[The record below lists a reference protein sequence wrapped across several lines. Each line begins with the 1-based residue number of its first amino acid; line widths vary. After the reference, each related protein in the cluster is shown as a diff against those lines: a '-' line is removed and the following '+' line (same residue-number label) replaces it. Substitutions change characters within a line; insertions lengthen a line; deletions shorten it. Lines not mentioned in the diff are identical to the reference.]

1 MKRQEKL
8 QEAYEDALFTLLMN
22 HVAELHG
29 KQALQ
34 ENRALREDPDAEVP
48 QDIRRACLKAI
59 NRTFR
64 KKNARTAGRT
74 TVRILKTVALV
85 ALLGALA
92 LSAAFAA
99 FPEFRAGTL
108 NMIKDNLNGGVSF
121 GFTSSANDIP
131 TPLEDVKPSLVPDGF
146 ELVEDGSYSG
156 NMWARYCNTQGDRLQ
171 ITLSDNA
178 HFDSEGAEIEWIQIH
193 GLPACLIDQSN
204 ITGSDRGK
212 VKVVITN
219 EEEGYILSVRFLP
232 YSPDATPVINKD
244 ELIAIA
250 ESIFE

>member
-1 MKRQEKL
+1 MKRQEQL
-8 QEAYEDALFTLLMN
+8 QEAYEDSLFTLLMN

-146 ELVEDGSYSG
+146 ELVQDESFDG
-156 NMWARYCNTQGDRLQ
+156 NMWVKYHTPQGDRIE
-171 ITLSDNA
+171 ITLSRSGN
-178 HFDSEGAEIEWIQIH
+178 FDSADAEIEWIHIH
-193 GLPACLIDQSN
+193 GLPACVIDQSN
-204 ITGSDRGK
+204 TTGDARGC
-212 VKVVITN
+212 VKVIITN
-219 EEEGYILSVRFLP
+219 EQEGYILSVRFLP
-232 YSPDATPVINKD
+232 HSSDAMPIVNKD

>member
-1 MKRQEKL
+1 MKRQEQL

-22 HVAELHG
+22 HVAEVYG

-34 ENRALREDPDAEVP
+34 ENRALREDSDAEVP
-48 QDIRRACLKAI
+48 QDIHRACLKAI

-99 FPEFRAGTL
+99 FPELRAGTL
-108 NMIKDNLNGGVSF
+108 NMLFDSINDDIKFQFSSQPI
-121 GFTSSANDIP
+121 TSWTCLDDICPSIVP
-131 TPLEDVKPSLVPDGF
+131 TEYKLVDENNFAGA
-146 ELVEDGSYSG
+146 Y
-156 NMWARYCNTQGDRLQ
+156 WAYYQNEQGDRLD
-171 ITLSDNA
+171 INLSTQGR
-178 HFDSEGAEIEWIQIH
+178 FDTEGAKLESIRIS
-193 GLPACLIDQSN
+193 GLPAYIIDQTNLEGDSHG
-204 ITGSDRGK
+204 IIK
-212 VKVVITN
+212 VIILN
-219 EEEGYILSVRFLP
+219 EEEGYVLSVMSIPHSSTIPAPISRE
-232 YSPDATPVINKD
+232 SI
-244 ELIAIA
+244 IRIA